1 MPILAVYWQIVRI
14 ICTKKIV
21 LKDVPE
27 IVRLLEDGEEMKD
40 MLKLP
45 PETILI
51 RWLNFHLKAA
61 GQDRRVKNLGPD
73 LQDSKVLIYVMN
85 QLDGSQCGLEALDDA
100 DDVSRAQKMIDN
112 SAKLGVPDVA
122 GAADI
127 CKGNTRVNTIFV
139 AELFNAKHGLDELT
153 KEEYDAA
160 ALLDD
165 DDGSASKE
173 ERQFKMWI
181 NSLQLQDCFVVDL
194 CEDVKDGLVLLKVM
208 DKIQPG
214 SVNWSGVKKNC
225 KNVFERNANCDECE
239 RVANALGVKM
249 VGVGAEDVREGN
261 RSGVLTIVWQLMR
274 LHYLKIIGTKTEADL
289 IAWVN
294 EATNRDVAGFG
305 DPKFADGNILID
317 LTRTIEPRA
326 INPDLVM
333 KGDTEE
339 EQILNAKYAIS
350 IARKLGAAVFLVYD
364 DILGLNKKML
374 LIFVAS
380 LYDLKQQVE

>member
-1 MPILAVYWQIVRI
+1 
-14 ICTKKIV
+14 
-21 LKDVPE
+21 
-27 IVRLLEDGEEMKD
+27 
-40 MLKLP
+40 
-45 PETILI
+45 
-51 RWLNFHLKAA
+51 
-61 GQDRRVKNLGPD
+61 
-73 LQDSKVLIYVMN
+73 
-85 QLDGSQCGLEALDDA
+85 
-100 DDVSRAQKMIDN
+100 
-112 SAKLGVPDVA
+112 
-122 GAADI
+122 
-127 CKGNTRVNTIFV
+127 
-139 AELFNAKHGLDELT
+139 
-153 KEEYDAA
+153 
-160 ALLDD
+160 
-165 DDGSASKE
+165 
-173 ERQFKMWI
+173 MWI
-181 NSLQLQDCFVVDL
+181 NSLQLQDCFVIDL
-194 CEDVKDGLVLLKVM
+194 CEDVRDGLVLLKVM

-214 SVNWSGVKKNC
+214 SVNWSGVNKNC

-294 EATNRDVAGFG
+294 EATNRDIAGFG